1 MQDFVKIIVCTKL
14 KKEIYLHIQKKSSTF
29 AGGMAKIGVFD
40 SGYGGLTILEAIRKE
55 IPEYDYLYLGDNA
68 RAPYGTHS
76 FDVIYRYTLQ
86 AVNYLIEHDCAL
98 IILACNTASA
108 KALRTI
114 QQHDL
119 PVING
124 EGLRV
129 MGYGKVNV
137 LGVIRPTVEAVPEM
151 TKTGHVGILATP
163 ATVSSESYV
172 LELKKPTPN
181 PSLKGREL
189 VVTQQ
194 ACPMWVPL
202 IEAGEHT
209 QEGADYFVEK
219 YIREILAKD
228 PQIDTLVLGC
238 THYPLLI
245 EKIKKAAH
253 GIQIIAQGELEA
265 KSLADYLSRH
275 PEYREQLSTNGTCT
289 YLTTENADRFA
300 QSASQFLGSAIQAEH
315 ISF

>member
-1 MQDFVKIIVCTKL
+1 
-14 KKEIYLHIQKKSSTF
+14 
-29 AGGMAKIGVFD
+29 MAKIGVFD

-86 AVNYLIEHDCAL
+86 AVNYLIEQDCAL

-114 QQHDL
+114 QQRDL
-119 PVING
+119 PEINRQQLG
-124 EGLRV
+124 QTCNSQQPI
-129 MGYGKVNV
+129 NV

-172 LELKKPTPN
+172 LELEKIAK
-181 PSLKGREL
+181 SQELRAKSL

-265 KSLADYLSRH
+265 KSLKDYLSRH
-275 PEYREQLSTNGTCT
+275 PEYREQLSTNGTCH

-300 QSASQFLGSAIQAEH
+300 QSASHFLGSPISANH
-315 ISF
+315 IDL